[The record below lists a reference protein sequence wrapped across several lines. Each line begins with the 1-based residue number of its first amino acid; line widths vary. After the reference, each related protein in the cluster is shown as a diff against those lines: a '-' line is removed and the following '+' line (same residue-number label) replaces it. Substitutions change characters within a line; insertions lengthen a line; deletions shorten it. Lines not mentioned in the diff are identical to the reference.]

1 VSVSTA
7 KIDALKYNRYSWISI
22 PAVIISI
29 MILVIDNY
37 DSFTYN
43 LVQYVLEVG
52 SDDNLHIFRN
62 DEITIEKIKD
72 LNPNKIII
80 SPGPGI
86 PENAGISIP
95 VIRNFS
101 RNIPVLGV
109 CLGHQVIAASFGGNI
124 ITAPEIVHGKT
135 SIMIHKDSVLFKDI
149 PRRFMATRY
158 HSLIVEPGS
167 LPNEIRITAENDNG
181 LIMALEHRS
190 HPLFGVQFHPESIA
204 TEYGKTLIRNF
215 LHVD

>member
-1 VSVSTA
+1 
-7 KIDALKYNRYSWISI
+7 
-22 PAVIISI
+22 

-43 LVQYVLEVG
+43 LVQYALEVG
-52 SDDNLHIFRN
+52 NDDNLQVFRN
-62 DEITIEKIKD
+62 DKITVEEIHD
-72 LNPNKIII
+72 LNPDKIII

-101 RNIPVLGV
+101 ENIPVLGV
-109 CLGHQVIAASFGGNI
+109 CLGHQVIAASFGGII

-135 SIMIHKDSVLFKDI
+135 STIIHRDSVLFKDI
-149 PRRFMATRY
+149 PKRFKATRY
-158 HSLIVEPGS
+158 HSLIVESGS
-167 LPNEIRITAENDNG
+167 LPDEIKITAEDDNG
-181 LIMALEHRS
+181 LIMALEHHS

-215 LHVD
+215 LHID

>member
-1 VSVSTA
+1 
-7 KIDALKYNRYSWISI
+7 
-22 PAVIISI
+22 

-43 LVQYVLEVG
+43 LVQYVLEIK
-52 SDDNLHIFRN
+52 SDDRVQVFRN
-62 DEITIEKIKD
+62 DEITIDTIRE
-72 LNPNKIII
+72 LNPEKIII

-95 VIRNFS
+95 LIKNFS
-101 RNIPVLGV
+101 GNFPILGV
-109 CLGHQVIAASFGGNI
+109 CLGHQAIAASFGGNI
-124 ITAPEIVHGKT
+124 ISAPEIVHGKT
-135 SIMIHKDSVLFKDI
+135 SVINHKDSVLFKDI
-149 PRRFMATRY
+149 PQRFMATRY

-167 LPNEIRITAENDNG
+167 LPDEIRITAENDNG
-181 LIMALEHRS
+181 LIMALEHRH

-215 LHVD
+215 SRVT